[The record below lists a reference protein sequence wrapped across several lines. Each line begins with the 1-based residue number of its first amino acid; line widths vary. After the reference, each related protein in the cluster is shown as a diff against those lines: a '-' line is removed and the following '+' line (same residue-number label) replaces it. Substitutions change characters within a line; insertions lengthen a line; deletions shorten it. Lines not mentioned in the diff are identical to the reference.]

1 MQSAFE
7 GRAEYLS
14 LALFA
19 QEIVER
25 LKNFAID
32 ADSTTLVPALEQ
44 ARKTLSDVKSG
55 EAKRFGRRDAAA
67 LSSYQQLS
75 ALAKAWPAQE
85 LDLVLRLIG
94 DVIADPKNRKLDVD
108 QLANLFLKLQAQALW
123 SFERPESPPTE
134 ELRQLCQTAP

>member
-25 LKNFAID
+25 LKKFAVD
-32 ADSTTLVPALEQ
+32 ANVATLVPVLEQ
-44 ARKTLSDVKSG
+44 ALKTLSDVKSG

-94 DVIADPKNRKLDVD
+94 DIPIKKTDSSMWIN
-108 QLANLFLKLQAQALW
+108 W
-123 SFERPESPPTE
+123 
-134 ELRQLCQTAP
+134 QTCF